1 MAAAA
6 RVADEMPAHLVSADP
21 VGDAFRHGMRRLA
34 GACSIITSC
43 NGTDDR
49 SAWVGLT
56 ATAVS
61 SLTAEPPQLLVCV
74 NRSVWAHGIITRSG
88 VIGVNVLDGDQEALA
103 LRFAGRGAC
112 APHEKFAVG
121 DWSVERDG
129 APLLADALVGFD
141 CRVAETIIASTHDVF
156 ICDVVGVRLRDQTT
170 NPLIYFNG
178 AFMAG
183 SPADGRNMEGPGR

>member
-1 MAAAA
+1 MAVAA
-6 RVADEMPAHLVSADP
+6 RVADEMPAHLVSSDP
-21 VGDAFRHGMRRLA
+21 VGDAFRQGMRRLA
-34 GACSIITSC
+34 GACNIITS
-43 NGTDDR
+43 GDGSDDR

-61 SLTAEPPQLLVCV
+61 SLTAEPPRLLVCI
-74 NRSVWAHGIITRSG
+74 NRSVWAHGVITRSG

-112 APHEKFAVG
+112 APQEKFAVG
-121 DWSVERDG
+121 DWSVQASG

-141 CRVAETIIASTHDVF
+141 CRVAETVVASSHDVF
-156 ICDVVGVRLRDQTT
+156 ICDVVGVRLREAVSD
-170 NPLIYFNG
+170 PLIYFNG

-183 SPADGRNMEGPGR
+183 SPVGARSMEGSVR